1 MPSFVLQN
9 IIAIILYC
17 DIILR
22 KEQFFGKRNDY
33 MPKETKKRIN
43 LIRDFKNNRGHLFW
57 LVRQSKGF
65 YRYIVGF
72 LLINFAAMVLTLIS
86 SFAGKFVVDA
96 ASQFD
101 AEVFWYYIIV
111 MAVTTLLTIG
121 FSFVTTLFTSYV
133 GEKYAFA
140 IRGEMFDRV
149 QRSRWFDISKFHSAD
164 ILSRLTGDIS
174 TVSGAI
180 ITIIPTVVVA
190 FIEFIVVLSIL
201 LVSDPVMAFIGLVV
215 GPLGMLAATVFRR
228 KFVKYQ
234 KALRESESEYYS
246 FFQETL
252 SNLPVIKTFRAEDRN
267 NEYFST
273 LRQRRLG
280 LVMNSARLSS
290 WMSVVL
296 KVIYKLGYI
305 AAFSWCAYR
314 LSKGDDSYT
323 YGTMTLFL
331 SLVGILQST
340 ISNMGTIIP
349 QGFSAVV
356 AAKRIRAITDIGS
369 EEYSEEGEI
378 PSAVGLKVENLTFSY
393 EDREILRD
401 VNATIKPHSR
411 VGVVGPSGAG
421 KTTFIRL
428 LLSLVTPDSGKIEYI
443 TDQGNAEPASVLT
456 RRFVSY
462 VPQGNTLMSGTVRSN
477 LLLASENATDE
488 EMWHALYLADAEDF
502 LRKIPSGLDTAVSEK
517 AGGLSEG
524 QAQRIAI
531 ARALLRKC
539 PVLIFDEATSALDE
553 ETERRIF
560 ERVIKEGN
568 STCFIITHR
577 KSMLSYCD
585 TIMEIAPDGSVV
597 TRENIA
603 E

>member
-1 MPSFVLQN
+1 
-9 IIAIILYC
+9 
-17 DIILR
+17 
-22 KEQFFGKRNDY
+22 
-33 MPKETKKRIN
+33 MPKGTKKRIN
-43 LIRDFKNNRGHLFW
+43 LIRDFKNNKENLFW

-65 YRYIVGF
+65 YRYILGF
-72 LLINFAAMVLTLIS
+72 LLINFVAMVLTLIS

-111 MAVTTLLTIG
+111 MTVTTLLTIG
-121 FSFVTTLFTSYV
+121 FSFITTLFTSYV
-133 GEKYAFA
+133 GEKYAFT

-149 QRSRWFDISKFHSAD
+149 QRSRWFEISKFHSAD
-164 ILSRLTGDIS
+164 VLSRLTGDIS
-174 TVSGAI
+174 TVAGAI
-180 ITIIPTVVVA
+180 ITIIPTVVIA
-190 FIEFIVVLSIL
+190 FVEFIVVLSIL

-215 GPLGMLAATVFRR
+215 GPLGMLTATVFRR

-252 SNLPVIKTFRAEDRN
+252 SNLSVVKTFRAEDRN
-267 NEYFST
+267 NEYFSS
-273 LRQRRLG
+273 LRKRRLG
-280 LVMNSARLSS
+280 LIMNSARLSS

-314 LSKGDDSYT
+314 LTKGDDSYT

-331 SLVGILQST
+331 SLVGILQNT

-356 AAKRIRAITDIGS
+356 AAKRIRAIADIGS
-369 EEYSEEGEI
+369 EEYGEVGDV
-378 PSAVGLKVENLTFSY
+378 PAAVGLKVENLTFSY
-393 EDREILRD
+393 EDREILRN
-401 VNATIKPHSR
+401 VNAEIKAKSR
-411 VGVVGPSGAG
+411 VGVVGASGAG

-428 LLSLVTPDSGKIEYI
+428 MLNLVSPDSGKIEYI
-443 TDQGNAEPASVLT
+443 TDGGVSESASVST

-477 LLLASENATDE
+477 LLLAAEDASDD
-488 EMWHALYLADAEDF
+488 EMWRALYLADAEDF

-553 ETERRIF
+553 ATERRIF
-560 ERVIKEGN
+560 ERVVKEADA
-568 STCFIITHR
+568 TCFIITHR
-577 KSMLSYCD
+577 KSMLRYCD
-585 TIMEIAPDGSVV
+585 TVMEILADGSVI
-597 TRENIA
+597 TRKQKE

>member
-1 MPSFVLQN
+1 
-9 IIAIILYC
+9 
-17 DIILR
+17 
-22 KEQFFGKRNDY
+22 
-33 MPKETKKRIN
+33 MPKGTKKRIK
-43 LIRDFKNNRGHLFW
+43 LIRDFKNNKENIFW

-65 YRYIVGF
+65 YRYILGF
-72 LLINFAAMVLTLIS
+72 LLINFVAMVLTLIS

-111 MAVTTLLTIG
+111 MTVTTLLTIG
-121 FSFVTTLFTSYV
+121 FSFITTLFTSYV
-133 GEKYAFA
+133 GEKYAFT

-149 QRSRWFDISKFHSAD
+149 QRSRWFEISKFHSAD
-164 ILSRLTGDIS
+164 VLSRLTGDIS
-174 TVSGAI
+174 TVAGAI
-180 ITIIPTVVVA
+180 ITIIPTVVIA
-190 FIEFIVVLSIL
+190 FVEFIVVLSIL

-252 SNLPVIKTFRAEDRN
+252 SNLSVVKTFRAEDRN
-267 NEYFST
+267 NDYFNS
-273 LRQRRLG
+273 LRKRRLG
-280 LVMNSARLSS
+280 LIMNSARLSS

-314 LSKGDDSYT
+314 LTKGDDSYT

-331 SLVGILQST
+331 SLVGILQNT

-356 AAKRIRAITDIGS
+356 AAKRIRAIADIGS
-369 EEYSEEGEI
+369 EEYGEVGDV
-378 PSAVGLKVENLTFSY
+378 PAAVGLKVENLTFSY
-393 EDREILRD
+393 EDREILRN
-401 VNATIKPHSR
+401 VNAEIKAKSR
-411 VGVVGPSGAG
+411 VGVVGASGAG

-428 LLSLVTPDSGKIEYI
+428 MLNLVSPDSGELKYI
-443 TDQGNAEPASVLT
+443 TDGGVRESASVST

-477 LLLASENATDE
+477 LLLAAEDASDD
-488 EMWHALYLADAEDF
+488 EMWRALYLADAEDF

-560 ERVIKEGN
+560 ERVVKEADA
-568 STCFIITHR
+568 TCFIITHR
-577 KSMLSYCD
+577 KSMLRYCD
-585 TIMEIAPDGSVV
+585 TVMEILADGSVI
-597 TRENIA
+597 TRKQTE

>member
-1 MPSFVLQN
+1 
-9 IIAIILYC
+9 
-17 DIILR
+17 
-22 KEQFFGKRNDY
+22 
-33 MPKETKKRIN
+33 MPKGTKKRIN
-43 LIRDFKNNRGHLFW
+43 LIRDFKNNKENIFW

-65 YRYIVGF
+65 YRYILGF
-72 LLINFAAMVLTLIS
+72 LLINFVAMVLTLIS

-111 MAVTTLLTIG
+111 MTVTTLLTIG
-121 FSFVTTLFTSYV
+121 FSFITTLFTSYV
-133 GEKYAFA
+133 GEKYAFT

-149 QRSRWFDISKFHSAD
+149 QRSRWFEISKFHSAD
-164 ILSRLTGDIS
+164 VLSRLTGDIS
-174 TVSGAI
+174 TVAGAI
-180 ITIIPTVVVA
+180 ITIIPTVVIA
-190 FIEFIVVLSIL
+190 FVEFIVVLSIL

-215 GPLGMLAATVFRR
+215 GPLGMLVATVFRR

-252 SNLPVIKTFRAEDRN
+252 SNLSVVKTFRAEDRN
-267 NEYFST
+267 NDYFNS
-273 LRQRRLG
+273 LRKRRLG
-280 LVMNSARLSS
+280 LIMNSARLSS

-314 LSKGDDSYT
+314 LTKGDDSYT

-331 SLVGILQST
+331 SLVGILQNT

-356 AAKRIRAITDIGS
+356 AAKRIRAIADIGS
-369 EEYSEEGEI
+369 EEYGEVGDM
-378 PSAVGLKVENLTFSY
+378 PAAVGLKVENLTFSY
-393 EDREILRD
+393 EDREILRN
-401 VNATIKPHSR
+401 VNAEIKAKSR
-411 VGVVGPSGAG
+411 VGVVGASGAG

-428 LLSLVTPDSGKIEYI
+428 MLNLVSPDSGKIEYI
-443 TDQGNAEPASVLT
+443 TDGGVHESASVST

-477 LLLASENATDE
+477 LLLAAEDASDD
-488 EMWHALYLADAEDF
+488 EMWRALYLADAEDF

-560 ERVIKEGN
+560 ERVVKEADA
-568 STCFIITHR
+568 TCFIITHR
-577 KSMLSYCD
+577 KSMLRYCD
-585 TIMEIAPDGSVV
+585 TVMEILADGSVI
-597 TRENIA
+597 TRKQTE

>member
-1 MPSFVLQN
+1 
-9 IIAIILYC
+9 
-17 DIILR
+17 
-22 KEQFFGKRNDY
+22 
-33 MPKETKKRIN
+33 MPKGTKKRIN
-43 LIRDFKNNRGHLFW
+43 LIRDFKNNKENLFW

-65 YRYIVGF
+65 YRYIFGF
-72 LLINFAAMVLTLIS
+72 LLINFVAMVLTLIS

-111 MAVTTLLTIG
+111 MTVTTLLTIG
-121 FSFVTTLFTSYV
+121 FSFITTLFTSYV
-133 GEKYAFA
+133 GEKYAFT

-149 QRSRWFDISKFHSAD
+149 QRSRWFEISKFHSAD
-164 ILSRLTGDIS
+164 VLSRLTGDIS
-174 TVSGAI
+174 TVAGAI
-180 ITIIPTVVVA
+180 ITIIPTVVIA
-190 FIEFIVVLSIL
+190 FVEFIVVLSIL

-252 SNLPVIKTFRAEDRN
+252 SNLSVVKTFRAEDRN
-267 NEYFST
+267 NEYFSS
-273 LRQRRLG
+273 LRKRRLG
-280 LVMNSARLSS
+280 LIMNSARLSS

-314 LSKGDDSYT
+314 LTKGDDSYT

-331 SLVGILQST
+331 SLVGILQNT

-356 AAKRIRAITDIGS
+356 AAKRIRAIADIGS
-369 EEYSEEGEI
+369 EEYGEVGDV
-378 PSAVGLKVENLTFSY
+378 PAAVGLKVENLTFSY
-393 EDREILRD
+393 EDREILRN
-401 VNATIKPHSR
+401 VNAEIKAKSR
-411 VGVVGPSGAG
+411 VGVVGASGAG

-428 LLSLVTPDSGKIEYI
+428 MLNLVSPDSGKIEYI
-443 TDQGNAEPASVLT
+443 TDGGVRESASVST

-477 LLLASENATDE
+477 LLLAAEDASDD
-488 EMWHALYLADAEDF
+488 EMWRALYLADAEDF

-560 ERVIKEGN
+560 ERVVKEADA
-568 STCFIITHR
+568 TCFIITHR
-577 KSMLSYCD
+577 KSMLRYCD
-585 TIMEIAPDGSVV
+585 TVMEILADGSVI
-597 TRENIA
+597 TRKQTE

>member
-1 MPSFVLQN
+1 
-9 IIAIILYC
+9 
-17 DIILR
+17 
-22 KEQFFGKRNDY
+22 
-33 MPKETKKRIN
+33 MPKGTKKRIN
-43 LIRDFKNNRGHLFW
+43 LIRDFKNNKENLFW
-57 LVRQSKGF
+57 LVKQSKGF
-65 YRYIVGF
+65 YRYILGF
-72 LLINFAAMVLTLIS
+72 LLINFVAMVLTLIS

-111 MAVTTLLTIG
+111 MTVTTLLTIG
-121 FSFVTTLFTSYV
+121 FSFITTLFTSYV
-133 GEKYAFA
+133 GEKYAFT

-149 QRSRWFDISKFHSAD
+149 QRSRWYEISKFHSAD
-164 ILSRLTGDIS
+164 VLSRLTGDIS
-174 TVSGAI
+174 TVAGAI
-180 ITIIPTVVVA
+180 ITIIPTVVIA
-190 FIEFIVVLSIL
+190 FVEFIVVLSIL

-252 SNLPVIKTFRAEDRN
+252 SNLSVVKTFRAEDRN
-267 NEYFST
+267 NEYFSS
-273 LRQRRLG
+273 LRKRRLG
-280 LVMNSARLSS
+280 LIMNSARLSS

-314 LSKGDDSYT
+314 LTKGDDSYT

-331 SLVGILQST
+331 SLVGILQNT

-356 AAKRIRAITDIGS
+356 AAKRIRAIADIGS
-369 EEYSEEGEI
+369 EEYGEVGDV
-378 PSAVGLKVENLTFSY
+378 PAAVGLKVENLTFSY
-393 EDREILRD
+393 EDREILRN
-401 VNATIKPHSR
+401 VNAEIKAKSR
-411 VGVVGPSGAG
+411 VGVVGASGAG

-428 LLSLVTPDSGKIEYI
+428 MLNLVSPDSGELKYI
-443 TDQGNAEPASVLT
+443 TDGGVCESASVST

-477 LLLASENATDE
+477 LLLAAEDATDD
-488 EMWHALYLADAEDF
+488 EMWRALYLADAEDF
-502 LRKIPSGLDTAVSEK
+502 LRKIPSGLDTEVSEK

-560 ERVIKEGN
+560 ERVVKEADA
-568 STCFIITHR
+568 TCFIITHR
-577 KSMLSYCD
+577 KSMLRYCD
-585 TIMEIAPDGSVV
+585 TVMEILADGSVI
-597 TRENIA
+597 TRKQKE

>member
-1 MPSFVLQN
+1 
-9 IIAIILYC
+9 
-17 DIILR
+17 
-22 KEQFFGKRNDY
+22 
-33 MPKETKKRIN
+33 MPKGTKKRIN
-43 LIRDFKNNRGHLFW
+43 LIRDFKNNKENLFW

-65 YRYIVGF
+65 YRYILGF
-72 LLINFAAMVLTLIS
+72 LLINFVAMVLTLIS

-111 MAVTTLLTIG
+111 MTVTTLLTIG
-121 FSFVTTLFTSYV
+121 FSFITTLFTSYV
-133 GEKYAFA
+133 GEKYAFT

-149 QRSRWFDISKFHSAD
+149 QRSRWFEISKFHSAD
-164 ILSRLTGDIS
+164 VLSRLTGDIS
-174 TVSGAI
+174 TVAGAI
-180 ITIIPTVVVA
+180 ITIIPTVVIA
-190 FIEFIVVLSIL
+190 FVEFIVVLSIL

-252 SNLPVIKTFRAEDRN
+252 SNLSVVKTFRAEDRN
-267 NEYFST
+267 NEYFSS
-273 LRQRRLG
+273 LRKRRLG
-280 LVMNSARLSS
+280 LIMNSARLSS

-314 LSKGDDSYT
+314 LTKGDDSYT

-331 SLVGILQST
+331 SLVGILQNT

-356 AAKRIRAITDIGS
+356 AAKRIRAIADIGS
-369 EEYSEEGEI
+369 EEYGEVGDV
-378 PSAVGLKVENLTFSY
+378 PAAVGLKVENLTFSY
-393 EDREILRD
+393 EDREILRN
-401 VNATIKPHSR
+401 VNAEIKAKSR
-411 VGVVGPSGAG
+411 VGVVGASGAG

-428 LLSLVTPDSGKIEYI
+428 MLNLVSPDSGKIEYI
-443 TDQGNAEPASVLT
+443 TDGGVSESASVST

-477 LLLASENATDE
+477 LLLAAEDASDD
-488 EMWHALYLADAEDF
+488 EMWRALYLADAEDF
-502 LRKIPSGLDTAVSEK
+502 LRKIPSGLDTVVSEK

-560 ERVIKEGN
+560 ERVVKEADA
-568 STCFIITHR
+568 TCFIITHR
-577 KSMLSYCD
+577 KSMLRYCD
-585 TIMEIAPDGSVV
+585 TVMEILADGSVI
-597 TRENIA
+597 TRKQKE

>member
-1 MPSFVLQN
+1 
-9 IIAIILYC
+9 
-17 DIILR
+17 
-22 KEQFFGKRNDY
+22 
-33 MPKETKKRIN
+33 MPKGTKKRIN
-43 LIRDFKNNRGHLFW
+43 LIRDFKNNKENLFW

-65 YRYIVGF
+65 YRYILGF
-72 LLINFAAMVLTLIS
+72 LLINFVAMVLTLIS

-111 MAVTTLLTIG
+111 MTVTTLLTIG
-121 FSFVTTLFTSYV
+121 FSFITTLFTSYV
-133 GEKYAFA
+133 GEKYAFT

-149 QRSRWFDISKFHSAD
+149 QRSRWFEISKFHSAD
-164 ILSRLTGDIS
+164 VLSRLTGDIS
-174 TVSGAI
+174 TVAGAI
-180 ITIIPTVVVA
+180 ITIIPTVVIA
-190 FIEFIVVLSIL
+190 FVEFIVVLSIL

-252 SNLPVIKTFRAEDRN
+252 SNLSVVKTFRAEDRN
-267 NEYFST
+267 NEYFSS
-273 LRQRRLG
+273 LRKRRLG
-280 LVMNSARLSS
+280 LIMNSARLSS

-314 LSKGDDSYT
+314 LTKGDDSYT

-331 SLVGILQST
+331 SLVGILQNT

-356 AAKRIRAITDIGS
+356 AAKRIRAIADIGS
-369 EEYSEEGEI
+369 EEYGEVGDV
-378 PSAVGLKVENLTFSY
+378 PAAVGLKVENLTFSY
-393 EDREILRD
+393 EDREILRN
-401 VNATIKPHSR
+401 VNAEIKAKSR
-411 VGVVGPSGAG
+411 VGVVGASGAG

-428 LLSLVTPDSGKIEYI
+428 MLNLVSPDSGKIEYI
-443 TDQGNAEPASVLT
+443 TDGGVRESASVST

-477 LLLASENATDE
+477 LLLAAEDASDD
-488 EMWHALYLADAEDF
+488 EMWRALYLADAEDF

-560 ERVIKEGN
+560 ERVVKEADA
-568 STCFIITHR
+568 TCFIITHR
-577 KSMLSYCD
+577 KSMLRYCD
-585 TIMEIAPDGSVV
+585 TVMEILADGSVI
-597 TRENIA
+597 TRKQTE

>member
-1 MPSFVLQN
+1 
-9 IIAIILYC
+9 
-17 DIILR
+17 
-22 KEQFFGKRNDY
+22 
-33 MPKETKKRIN
+33 MPKGTKKRIN
-43 LIRDFKNNRGHLFW
+43 LIRDFKNNKENLFW

-65 YRYIVGF
+65 YRYILGF
-72 LLINFAAMVLTLIS
+72 LLINFVAMVLTLIS

-111 MAVTTLLTIG
+111 MTVTTLLTIG
-121 FSFVTTLFTSYV
+121 FSFITTLFTSYV
-133 GEKYAFA
+133 GEKYAFT

-149 QRSRWFDISKFHSAD
+149 QRSRWFEISKFHSAD
-164 ILSRLTGDIS
+164 VLSRLTGDIS
-174 TVSGAI
+174 TVAGAI
-180 ITIIPTVVVA
+180 ITIIPTVVIA
-190 FIEFIVVLSIL
+190 FVEFLVVLSIL

-252 SNLPVIKTFRAEDRN
+252 SNLSVVKTFRAEDRN
-267 NEYFST
+267 NDYFNS
-273 LRQRRLG
+273 LRKRRLG
-280 LVMNSARLSS
+280 LIMNSARLSS

-314 LSKGDDSYT
+314 LTKGDDSYT

-331 SLVGILQST
+331 SLVGILQNT

-356 AAKRIRAITDIGS
+356 AAKRIRAIADIGS
-369 EEYSEEGEI
+369 EEYGEVGDV
-378 PSAVGLKVENLTFSY
+378 PAAVGLKVENLTFSY
-393 EDREILRD
+393 EDREILRN
-401 VNATIKPHSR
+401 VNAEIKAKSR
-411 VGVVGPSGAG
+411 VGVVGASGAG

-428 LLSLVTPDSGKIEYI
+428 MLNLVSPDSGKIDYI
-443 TDQGNAEPASVLT
+443 TDGGVRESASVST

-477 LLLASENATDE
+477 LLLAAEDASDD
-488 EMWHALYLADAEDF
+488 EMWRALYLADAEDF

-560 ERVIKEGN
+560 ERVVKEADA
-568 STCFIITHR
+568 TCFIITHR
-577 KSMLSYCD
+577 KSMLRYCD
-585 TIMEIAPDGSVV
+585 TVMEILADGSVI
-597 TRENIA
+597 TRKQKE